1 MPSSLFAY
9 VCATFLLLLLPSS
22 VVSSST
28 EYKCPSGEYCTISS
42 NESMCTPIGQG
53 LPAGN
58 VFMPTLM
65 GSGASAPMPYACVG
79 ISTTDLSDGGG
90 GCVVTC
96 PDSCTVTPGVSSPCL
111 GGFGSSITG
120 GMTVQKCQLDGVDV
134 PCDGFT
140 SGGGSRVLNPTAM
153 GPSLIAIAF
162 ALANI

>member
-9 VCATFLLLLLPSS
+9 VCAAFLLLLLPTS
-22 VVSSST
+22 VMSSST
-28 EYKCPSGEYCTISS
+28 EYKCPSGEHCTIS
-42 NESMCTPIGQG
+42 NNNGSMCTPIAEG

-58 VFMPTLM
+58 IFMPTLM
-65 GSGASAPMPYACVG
+65 GSGSSSESMPYACIG

-96 PDSCTVTPGVSSPCL
+96 PGSCTVTPGVSSPCS
-111 GGFGSSITG
+111 GSSNTG
-120 GMTVQKCQLDGVDV
+120 GSTVQKCQVDGIDV

-140 SGGGSRVLNPTAM
+140 SGGGLRVVNPTAM
-153 GPSLIAIAF
+153 GLSVIAIAF